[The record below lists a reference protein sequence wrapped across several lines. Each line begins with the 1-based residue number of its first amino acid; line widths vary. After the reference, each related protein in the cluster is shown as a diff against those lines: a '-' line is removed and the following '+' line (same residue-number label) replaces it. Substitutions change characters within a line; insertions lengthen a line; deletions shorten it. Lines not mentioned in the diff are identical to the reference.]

1 METQENNQ
9 HYSLEYFLSVGVLTG
24 SRAFKVEKEDSDW
37 DIIIH
42 YNDFRVSLYKG
53 NGKALI
59 PKISETNIL
68 DYEICIDFI
77 NSPGVQEADGVED
90 TEYLSSKDELIWGDK
105 LTRII
110 KVWCNEEDE
119 NECINL
125 FIYQDSATDIKQKFK
140 EINALMRFTLTK
152 EQLENRETR
161 VARFREL
168 LIAKDIAVN
177 CKK

>member
-1 METQENNQ
+1 MLTETQKNNQ
-9 HYSLEYFLSVGVLTG
+9 HYSLDYFLSVGVLTG

-42 YNDFRVSLYKG
+42 DKDFNINLYCRTMLD
-53 NGKALI
+53 NYI
-59 PKISETNIL
+59 FDTNIL
-68 DYEICIDFI
+68 DYEICIDFEA
-77 NSPGVQEADGVED
+77 SQEAQEADGVNN
-90 TEYLSSKDELIWGDK
+90 TEYLTNRDELIWGDK
-105 LTRII
+105 LLKII